1 MKVNEKLSILL
12 ILEKSKTSNDGKAP
26 ITVRITIDS
35 KRAELSLGLKILPK
49 DWNQEAGRAIGNA
62 IEARQINAAIDRV
75 KVALK
80 KHYDILSAQHDY
92 VSAAMVKTAFQGKKP
107 QESKTLLE
115 VLEFMIG
122 KLTMKVGRGKRAK
135 GTLSRWK
142 TTKTKVA
149 DFLSSEY
156 KRKDIPLDQIVYA
169 FAEDFADYLV
179 LEQGLE
185 NNTAMKYLKNV
196 KQTLKAATER
206 NWLLKNPL
214 AGYKCSYFNPER
226 DILDEFEIMQLYN
239 KKLPIARLAEVR
251 DAYLFMCF
259 TGYAYK
265 DTSLLQ
271 PGHVTK
277 FFDGED
283 WIIKNREKTWC
294 RENVPLLPLAK
305 EIVERYKNH
314 PYCNANN
321 ALLPVKSNQKM
332 NSYLKEIAELCGID
346 KNLTTHT
353 ARHTF
358 ATTVTL
364 SNGVPIETVSAL
376 LGHKSIRTTQ
386 IYAKI
391 VAKKISQD
399 MQDLKERLQL
409 KMPVSMLEKNAA

>member
-12 ILEKSKTSNDGKAP
+12 ILEKSKMSQDGKAP
-26 ITVRITIDS
+26 ITVRITIDG
-35 KRAELSLGLKILPK
+35 KRAELSLGLKTTPQN
-49 DWNQEAGRAIGNA
+49 WNQEAGRAIGNA
-62 IEARQINAAIDRV
+62 ADARQINAVIDRV
-75 KVALK
+75 KAALK
-80 KHYDILSAQHDY
+80 KHYDMLCAQHDY
-92 VSAAMVKTAFQGKKP
+92 VSATMVKIAFQGKKP
-107 QESKTLLE
+107 VESKTLLE
-115 VLEFMIG
+115 TLGFMIE
-122 KLTMKVGRGKRAK
+122 KLEKKVEKGKRAK

-142 TTKTKVA
+142 TTKAKVA
-149 DFLSSEY
+149 DFLGSEY
-156 KRKDIPLDQIVYA
+156 KRKDILLDQIVYA
-169 FAEDFADYLV
+169 FAEDFADYLT

-206 NWLLKNPL
+206 DWLDKSPL

-226 DILDEFEIMQLYN
+226 DILDEMEIMQLYH
-239 KKLPIARLAEVR
+239 KKLPIARLVEVR

-265 DTSLLQ
+265 DASLLQ
-271 PGHVTK
+271 PAHVTK
-277 FFDGED
+277 HFDGED

-294 RENVPLLPLAK
+294 RENVPLLPIAK
-305 EIVERYKNH
+305 EIVERYKNNA
-314 PYCNANN
+314 YCIANN
-321 ALLPVKSNQKM
+321 VLLPIKSNQKM
-332 NSYLKEIAELCGID
+332 NSYLKELAELCGIE

-364 SNGVPIETVSAL
+364 ANGVPLETVSAL

-399 MQDLKERLQL
+399 MQALKQRLEL
-409 KMPVSMLEKNAA
+409 KMPVSMLKKKAV